1 MAYVSSIVVWVLT
14 YVLQCYLGR
23 YANLNLQNYDY
34 NMFYIIS
41 TIMAILTYV
50 FGRIE
55 DLIDLKEMYKQG
67 EKDDK

>member
-1 MAYVSSIVVWVLT
+1 MMAYVSSIVVWVLT

-23 YANLNLQNYDY
+23 YANLDLQNYDY

-55 DLIDLKEMYKQG
+55 DLIDLKETYKQG
-67 EKDDK
+67 EKDD

>member
-34 NMFYIIS
+34 NMFYVIS

-55 DLIDLKEMYKQG
+55 DLIDLKETYKQG
-67 EKDDK
+67 EKDD

>member
-1 MAYVSSIVVWVLT
+1 MMAYVSSIVVWVLT

-55 DLIDLKEMYKQG
+55 DLIDLKETYKQG
-67 EKDDK
+67 EKDD